1 MSVSMNWSVSF
12 SQEKNIY
19 EGLLDLDFL
28 YYFYIFKELIIYTRT
43 NIFGLYDFFAVNSLV
58 I

>member
-28 YYFYIFKELIIYTRT
+28 YYFYIPNSNQFTNVSTRYNT
-43 NIFGLYDFFAVNSLV
+43 IPHYV
-58 I
+58 IVH